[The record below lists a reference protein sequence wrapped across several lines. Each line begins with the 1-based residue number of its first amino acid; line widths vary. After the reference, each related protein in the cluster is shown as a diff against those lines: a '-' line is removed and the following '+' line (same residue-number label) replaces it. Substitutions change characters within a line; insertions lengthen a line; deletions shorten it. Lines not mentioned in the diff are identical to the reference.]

1 MQSRRAFTILR
12 PPARLAHSASSE
24 RWVARASRDPF
35 RKDALLKGYKS
46 RAALKLLDMHE
57 KHKLFSAGM
66 TVVDLVRAC
75 VGECAII
82 GAGVLTL
89 RAQGYA
95 PGSWMQVAVEK
106 IMPGGRILGVD
117 IIPAL
122 PPRGCSTIQGNFTC
136 PGVQASVRKFL
147 SDPER
152 GRLRK
157 AQIFRDGEASEQDVQ
172 DATRGYIERERML
185 GGDARGE
192 GHASVDVVLS
202 DMSEP
207 WPIVEGMWKA
217 SLSAPYRMM
226 NTSGIRVRDHAGS
239 IVRGYLFFFWCWL
252 C

>member
-1 MQSRRAFTILR
+1 MSA
-12 PPARLAHSASSE
+12 LA
-24 RWVARASRDPF
+24 DF
-35 RKDALLKGYKS
+35 
-46 RAALKLLDMHE
+46 
-57 KHKLFSAGM
+57 
-66 TVVDLVRAC
+66 
-75 VGECAII
+75 
-82 GAGVLTL
+82 
-89 RAQGYA
+89 AQGYA

-106 IMPGGRILGVD
+106 ITPGGRVLGVD

-152 GRLRK
+152 GRLRS
-157 AQIFRDGEASEQDVQ
+157 AQIFRDGEATEQEVQ

-217 SLSAPYRMM
+217 SLSTPYRMM

-239 IVRGYLFFFWCWL
+239 IVRL
-252 C
+252 CVCCLSGSRRRLTDWRRRTCAIRRCCSASTC